1 MSSAKPLI
9 ILAIP
14 RAPKS
19 RPNPSMEP
27 SSFFVSLEAA
37 TFYHE
42 VVSKRK
48 FVAERFYM
56 LDALP
61 RKAWCG
67 ASQLFTHYHLHT
79 LNAISSHCP
88 PVAAAVR
95 TLKEPCVSDSE
106 DSDAT
111 DSEMLTGASEGSLV
125 F

>member
-27 SSFFVSLEAA
+27 SSFFVSPEAT
-37 TFYHE
+37 TFYH
-42 VVSKRK
+42 KL
-48 FVAERFYM
+48 F
-56 LDALP
+56 P
-61 RKAWCG
+61 RGSLSLRYLTC
-67 ASQLFTHYHLHT
+67 
-79 LNAISSHCP
+79 HCP
-88 PVAAAVR
+88 PVAATVR

-111 DSEMLTGASEGSLV
+111 DSEMLPGASKGSLV